1 MYYYIKGEL
10 VIAEPN
16 VAVVDAG
23 GVGYKMTISGN
34 TLGKLAGKNGSLV
47 KLYTHLAVREDAM
60 ELYGFYTLEELST
73 FRLLISVS
81 GVGAKSA
88 VSILSLMSSERFAA
102 AVMTGD
108 SKSIA
113 KAQGIGAKTAAR
125 IVLELKDK
133 VKKELSVDSD
143 ISEISDY
150 QPEGEN
156 NISEAANA
164 LIVLGYTRTE
174 AMYALKGASP
184 TDEIES
190 LIKKALA
197 KLMK

>member
-1 MYYYIKGEL
+1 MYYYIRGEL
-10 VIAEPN
+10 VFAEPN

-23 GVGYKMTISGN
+23 GVGYKMTVSGN
-34 TLGKLAGKNGSLV
+34 TLGKLAGKNGSQV
-47 KLYTHLAVREDAM
+47 KLFTHLAVREDAM
-60 ELYGFYTLEELST
+60 ELYGFSTLEELST

-88 VSILSLMSSERFAA
+88 VSILSLMSPERFAA

-108 SKSIA
+108 SKSIS

-133 VKKELSVDSD
+133 VKKELSYEDGISEVSENLSDSD
-143 ISEISDY
+143 S
-150 QPEGEN
+150 

-164 LIVLGYTRTE
+164 LIVLGYTRAE

-184 TDEIES
+184 TDEIET

-197 KLMK
+197 KLIK